1 VRPEAGSDGMN
12 EGAPPSRIWW
22 AVLVSVGGSC
32 PHIAVE
38 AEGHD
43 GDDRHDEDF
52 HGRSLLGPGVVT
64 ADETATTPA
73 LLPHHTPEPRN
84 MQSSSRN

>member
-1 VRPEAGSDGMN
+1 M
-12 EGAPPSRIWW
+12 
-22 AVLVSVGGSC
+22 SVGGSC

-52 HGRSLLGPGVVT
+52 HGRSFLGPGVVT
-64 ADETATTPA
+64 VDDSHHPSAATNNRI
-73 LLPHHTPEPRN
+73 PEPRN